1 MLIETPIKKGDTV
14 SLKLTSGEEI
24 IARYEEENDNYIV
37 VYKPLGI
44 VPSQQ
49 GMALAPYM
57 FSVKEDAKFLLRTNS
72 VSCIVK
78 TEPGL
83 ASQYTQQTTGLSLA
97 T

>member
-14 SLKLTSGEEI
+14 SLKMSSGEEI
-24 IARYEEENDNYIV
+24 VARYEDENEHYYI

-57 FSVKEDAKFLLRTNS
+57 FSVAEDAKFSIRANS

-78 TEPGL
+78 TESKL
-83 ASQYTQQTTGLSLA
+83 ASQYTQQTTGISIA
-97 T
+97 Q